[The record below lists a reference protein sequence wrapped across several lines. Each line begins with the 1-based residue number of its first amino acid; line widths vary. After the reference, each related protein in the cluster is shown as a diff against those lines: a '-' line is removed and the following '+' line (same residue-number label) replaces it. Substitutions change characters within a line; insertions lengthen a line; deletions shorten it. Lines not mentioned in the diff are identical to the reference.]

1 MPEAWAWH
9 WQWHRQV
16 LTGPQVGVKGNAA
29 EGDDHLYVG
38 QQAQLSEEI
47 RLAVVDFLALG
58 FIRRGRTV
66 QHLRDETVV
75 ERSDRHRDA
84 WRWADWQTRARVRR
98 HRAIPHCGLP

>member
-1 MPEAWAWH
+1 MPEARPWY
-9 WQWHRQV
+9 WQWHRQM

-29 EGDDHLYVG
+29 EGDDHLHVG

-58 FIRRGRTV
+58 FIRRGCTV

-75 ERSDRHRDA
+75 EPQIVVAMRRGGLIGKPV
-84 WRWADWQTRARVRR
+84 RV
-98 HRAIPHCGLP
+98 